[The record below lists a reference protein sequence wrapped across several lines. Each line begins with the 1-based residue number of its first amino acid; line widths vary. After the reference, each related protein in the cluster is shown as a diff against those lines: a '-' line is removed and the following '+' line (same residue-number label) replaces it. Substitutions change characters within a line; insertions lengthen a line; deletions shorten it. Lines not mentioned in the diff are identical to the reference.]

1 MDMEARKIKEVVT
14 QMIIDGELQFNVDIS
29 NNSGNKSRDES
40 IKLKIELQ
48 VLDFVDNI
56 LVEVENETYLHL
68 K

>member
-29 NNSGNKSRDES
+29 NNSGNKSQDES
-40 IKLKIELQ
+40 VKLKIELQ